1 MGLPRAIQA
10 HQQGDLAEAMR
21 HYQRAIDQGDHRPP
35 LFQNYG
41 ALLRQHG
48 KQEQALQVYDLGLQ
62 CNPRDAGVLTNRANL
77 IRDNRPASAL
87 ADLLAALRLRIAQGE
102 QPSACSELL
111 RSLISLCR
119 ELGLQAWAQALAQV
133 ALRWVGPEPLLLG
146 QLLVL
151 LDGLA
156 AAAEVSPD
164 EPGEGVREELLAL
177 LEQRIRRCA
186 PRQQAE
192 LRLALAGHDMARGH
206 LEQALQLYEQ
216 GLAALREPG
225 ELDPQETQERQ
236 KLLDLNSWNFGCGLL
251 QAQEL
256 GRGWQ
261 LYEHGLRTP
270 AEGPQR
276 WQRALRKPFAASELP
291 IWRGEPLAGKRL
303 LLLEEQAIGDVMM
316 FLTLLPALQQ
326 EAAAVDLM
334 LGERLVPIY
343 RRCLAEPVKIWT
355 HADALQGRFTAADY
369 DFQCPIGSICQHRFT
384 RLDTY
389 AQRVPML
396 VAKAARRDE
405 LRQAY
410 ASAGGSPAQRLI
422 GISWKGGGTAGRI
435 RAKSISPEQF
445 AQLLQ
450 PLPGV
455 RFVSLQYGKA
465 APQVEQWRQ
474 AGLDV
479 IHDPRV
485 DALRDM
491 DLWLD
496 QVAACDAVISVANT
510 TIHGAGG
517 LNLPTQCLLSR
528 NCDWRWF
535 TDPAVQRSYWYPS
548 VGILREDTSH
558 GWSQALQQA
567 RQWLEQGCP
576 MPTGPVATRALQ
588 PLAAR

>member
-48 KQEQALQVYDLGLQ
+48 KHEQALQVYALGLQ
-62 CNPRDAGVLTNRANL
+62 CNPHDVGVLTNRANL
-77 IRDNRPASAL
+77 VRDNLPAAAL
-87 ADLLAALRLRIAQGE
+87 ADLLAALRLRLARGE
-102 QPSACSELL
+102 QPQACGELFRSA
-111 RSLISLCR
+111 ISLCR
-119 ELGLQAWAQALAQV
+119 ELGLLAWAQALARV
-133 ALRWVGPEPLLLG
+133 ALLWVGPDPLLLG

-156 AAAEVSPD
+156 AGEAAPAD
-164 EPGEGVREELLAL
+164 GVRAELVTL
-177 LEQRIRRCA
+177 LEQRILRCA

-192 LRLALAGHDMARGH
+192 LRLALAGHDMARGE
-206 LEQALQLYEQ
+206 LDQALALYEQ
-216 GLAALREPG
+216 GLAALRQPG
-225 ELDPQETQERQ
+225 DLDPQEAQERQ

-261 LYEHGLRTP
+261 LYEHGLHTP

-276 WQRALRKPFAASELP
+276 WQRALRKPFAASQLP
-291 IWRGEPLAGKRL
+291 IWRGEPLAGKRI

-316 FLTLLPALQQ
+316 FLTLLPTLQQ
-326 EAAAVDLM
+326 EADAVDLM

-343 RRCLAEPVKIWT
+343 RRCLDDSVRIWT
-355 HADALQGRFTAADY
+355 HGDALKGRFSAASY
-369 DFQCPIGSICQHRFT
+369 DVQCPIGSICQHRFT
-384 RLDTY
+384 SLDHY
-389 AQRVPML
+389 APRVPML
-396 VAKAARRDE
+396 QASTDRRVE

-410 ASAGGSPAQRLI
+410 CNAGGKPVERLV

-435 RAKSISPEQF
+435 RAKSVTPEAF
-445 AQLLQ
+445 GKLLQ

-465 APQVEQWRQ
+465 GPQVEQWRQ
-474 AGLDV
+474 AGCDV
-479 IHDPRV
+479 LHDPRV

-548 VGILREDTSH
+548 VGILREDPQA
-558 GWSQALQQA
+558 GWAQALQRA
-567 RQWLEQGCP
+567 RHWLEQGCP
-576 MPTGPVATRALQ
+576 MPAGPIATRALQ
-588 PLAAR
+588 PVGAR

>member
-10 HQQGDLAEAMR
+10 HQQGDLNEAMR
-21 HYQRAIDQGDHRPP
+21 HYQRALDQGDHRPP

-48 KQEQALQVYDLGLQ
+48 KQDQALEVYALGLQ
-62 CNPRDAGVLTNRANL
+62 CNPKDAGVLTNRANL
-77 IRDNRPASAL
+77 IRENRPASAL
-87 ADLLAALRLRIAQGE
+87 ADLLAALRLRIAAGE
-102 QPSACSELL
+102 PPEATAELF
-111 RSLISLCR
+111 RSLVSLCR
-119 ELGLQAWAQALAQV
+119 ELALQSWALALV
-133 ALRWVGPEPLLLG
+133 RTALFWVGPEPLLLG

-151 LDGLA
+151 LDGLD
-156 AAAEVSPD
+156 D
-164 EPGEGVREELLAL
+164 EEIAPASDVRQQVATLLD
-177 LEQRIRRCA
+177 ERILACQ

-192 LRLALAGHDMARGH
+192 LRLALAGHDMARGE
-206 LEQALQLYEQ
+206 LDQALQLYEQ
-216 GLAALREPG
+216 GLAALQVPG
-225 ELDPQETQERQ
+225 QLEPQEALERQ
-236 KLLDLNSWNFGCGLL
+236 KLVDLNSWNFGCGLL

-270 AEGPQR
+270 ADGPQR

-316 FLTLLPALQQ
+316 FLTLLPTLQQ
-326 EAAAVDLM
+326 EAERVDLM
-334 LGERLVPIY
+334 LGERLLPIY
-343 RRCLAEPVKIWT
+343 RRSLKGDVRIWT
-355 HADALQGRFTAADY
+355 HADALQRRFVPSDY
-369 DFQCPIGSICQHRFT
+369 DYQCPVGSICRHRFT
-384 RLDTY
+384 RLEAY
-389 AQRVPML
+389 APRVPML
-396 VAKAARRDE
+396 VAEPSRRNQF
-405 LRQAY
+405 RQAY
-410 ASAGGSPAQRLI
+410 LSACEHPAQRLI

-445 AQLLQ
+445 SQLLL
-450 PLPGV
+450 PIPGV

-465 APQVEQWRQ
+465 APQVQHWRRN
-474 AGLDV
+474 GLDV
-479 IHDPRV
+479 LHDPRV

-517 LNLPTQCLLSR
+517 LNVPTQCLLSR

-535 TDPAVQRSYWYPS
+535 TDPLVQRSYWYPS
-548 VGILREDTSH
+548 VGILREETAQ
-558 GWSQALQQA
+558 GWAKALEQA
-567 RQWLEQGCP
+567 RQWLEQGCA
-576 MPTGPVATRALQ
+576 MPTGPIATRAPQ
-588 PLAAR
+588 PATAQ

>member
-1 MGLPRAIQA
+1 MGIPRAIQA
-10 HQQGDLAEAMR
+10 HQQGDLVEAMR
-21 HYQRAIDQGDHRPP
+21 HYQRAIDQGDQRPP

-48 KQEQALQVYDLGLQ
+48 KHEQALQVYALGLQ
-62 CNPRDAGVLTNRANL
+62 FNPHDVGVLTNRANL
-77 IRDNRPASAL
+77 VRDTQPSIAL
-87 ADLLAALRLRIAQGE
+87 ADLLAALRLRLAQGE
-102 QPSACSELL
+102 QPQAYSELF
-111 RSLISLCR
+111 RSAISLCR
-119 ELGLQAWAQALAQV
+119 ELGLLAWTLALVRV
-133 ALRWVGPEPLLLG
+133 ALLWIGPDPLLLS

-151 LDGLA
+151 LDGLVA
-156 AAAEVSPD
+156 DDFE
-164 EPGEGVREELLAL
+164 EPPAGGLRSELVGL
-177 LEQRIRRCA
+177 LEERILCCP

-192 LRLALAGHDMARGH
+192 LRLALAGHDMTRGE
-206 LEQALQLYEQ
+206 LDQALVLYEQ
-216 GLAALREPG
+216 GLAALRQPG
-225 ELDPQETQERQ
+225 ELDPQEAQERQ
-236 KLLDLNSWNFGCGLL
+236 KLLDINSWNFGCGLL
-251 QAQEL
+251 KAQEL
-256 GRGWQ
+256 RRGWH

-270 AEGPQR
+270 AAGPQR
-276 WQRALRKPFAASELP
+276 WQRALRKPFAASQLP
-291 IWRGEPLAGKRL
+291 IWRGEPLSGKRI

-316 FLTLLPALQQ
+316 FLTLLPTLQQ
-326 EAAAVDLM
+326 EAKTVDLM

-343 RRCLAEPVKIWT
+343 RRCLHDSVRIWT
-355 HADALQGRFTAADY
+355 HGDALKGRFNATDY
-369 DFQCPIGSICQHRFT
+369 DVQCPIGSICQHRFT

-548 VGILREDTSH
+548 VGIMREDTIH